1 MQKGCHWSA
10 PLNSL
15 ATSWGTPIKFFPPTF
30 SPTKREEKD
39 KRKTYAFW
47 REGAAS
53 VELYTLQTLTWV
65 DGNSVGFLFVFNVF
79 CWFISRNVIFV
90 CPFCASSA
98 ACNKR
103 AVPCLCMCVC
113 VCVYDFR
120 SLLTIS
126 SICRVQ
132 SAATMREQDY
142 VRTTVVMG
150 RGSEIE
156 NVYDL

>member
-1 MQKGCHWSA
+1 MGIQSVFSLSSMFSA
-10 PLNSL
+10 DSYHVTSSL
-15 ATSWGTPIKFFPPTF
+15 CARSVHHRPPAI
-30 SPTKREEKD
+30 RELC
-39 KRKTYAFW
+39 RAYA
-47 REGAAS
+47 
-53 VELYTLQTLTWV
+53 
-65 DGNSVGFLFVFNVF
+65 
-79 CWFISRNVIFV
+79 
-90 CPFCASSA
+90 
-98 ACNKR
+98 
-103 AVPCLCMCVC
+103 CVC

-126 SICRVQ
+126 SIGRVQ